1 MNKDSRKKQLAFVLT
16 ALILLFATGILTIN
30 GTQTKFLHYWYA
42 WLGEKLPAT
51 GENMEKPDN
60 SPPNEAPP
68 LAETDPEEESK
79 TPPDNP
85 LPEESPPPREETDP
99 QQENEIPPDNPTE
112 NKGKNPIIYVGQQLI
127 IPGGENTTSSAQVI
141 KAGIKANKQKQI
153 ALTFDAGWLYEQT
166 EDLLAVLDAYE
177 VKSTFFMRA
186 LWVENHPELAKLIKS
201 KGHIIENHSLTHG
214 HLTQMT
220 DEEIKNEIVTATK
233 IIQKVT
239 GSNPALFRPPYGE
252 YNSRL
257 LKILAESGYQYA
269 VMWTVDSH
277 DWAEEIGGKK
287 VTTDYLVERVL
298 QNASDKGI
306 ILMHIGGYKTVEAL
320 PSIIEGL
327 RQQGYELVTVNEML
341 PPASSN
347 LLYTVQTG
355 DTLYSLSRRYGV
367 TVAELIEANN
377 L

>member
-1 MNKDSRKKQLAFVLT
+1 MNKNNRKKQLKLVPI
-16 ALILLFATGILTIN
+16 ALILIMGILIIN
-30 GTQTKFLHYWYA
+30 GTHTKFLHYWHS
-42 WLGEKLPAT
+42 WLGEKNPT
-51 GENMEKPDN
+51 IGDNVEKPDN
-60 SPPNEAPP
+60 SHSNKPS
-68 LAETDPEEESK
+68 DS
-79 TPPDNP
+79 
-85 LPEESPPPREETDP
+85 LPEEQPPDSLPEEQPPLTEETDP
-99 QQENEIPPDNPTE
+99 QEE
-112 NKGKNPIIYVGQQLI
+112 NKTPSESPAENKEKTPIIYVGQQLI
-127 IPGGENTTSSAQVI
+127 IPGEKSNPASAQVI
-141 KAGIKANKQKQI
+141 NAGIKPNKQKQI

-166 EDLLAVLDAYE
+166 EDLLAVLDAYQ
-177 VKSTFFMRA
+177 VKSTFFMRG
-186 LWVENHPELAKLIKS
+186 LWVENNPELAKLIKS
-201 KGHIIENHSLTHG
+201 KGHIVENHSLMHG

-220 DEEIKNEIVTATK
+220 NDEIKNEIAATTK

-239 GSNPALFRPPYGE
+239 GSTPTLFRPPYGE
-252 YNSRL
+252 YNNRL

-298 QNASDKGI
+298 KNASDKGI

-320 PSIIEGL
+320 PRIIEGL

-341 PPASSN
+341 PPASKN
-347 LLYTVQTG
+347 LLHTVQAG
-355 DTLYSLSRRYGV
+355 DTLYSLAKRYGV